1 MVKVC
6 LIIQCYYLSKKRKK
20 ATDDLME
27 SSNII
32 SPHSPIYHIPVDSF
46 TTPVHLTPT
55 SYISDPDWR
64 LPQQYNLS
72 EAIV

>member
-1 MVKVC
+1 MATVC

-20 ATDDLME
+20 ATDDHME

-32 SPHSPIYHIPVDSF
+32 SPHSPIYHIPADSL
-46 TTPVHLTPT
+46 TTPVHLTSM

-64 LPQQYNLS
+64 LPQQYNSS